1 MTTMGEEGPGPD
13 DDPDDDDD
21 VEDID
26 PRCYAKLKLDPSTIP
41 SHDRHAV
48 YGSLLRGGLI
58 ERFDVYERISSSSRR
73 RRVDDDDDADD
84 GGRRDGPLPIVVVRL
99 TLGNGLNGHPGT
111 VHGGILSLLFD
122 EAIGC
127 ACECLMR
134 RRRPHGGGGAA
145 VTAYLNVSYRRP
157 MPENATSYIR
167 VYFVDG
173 EEDDDRER
181 TGNDRGR
188 KMRFRATLGSDA
200 DDVDDGRIL
209 YAEASCLYVRVMSR
223 L

>member
-1 MTTMGEEGPGPD
+1 M
-13 DDPDDDDD
+13 
-21 VEDID
+21 
-26 PRCYAKLKLDPSTIP
+26 
-41 SHDRHAV
+41 
-48 YGSLLRGGLI
+48 
-58 ERFDVYERISSSSRR
+58 
-73 RRVDDDDDADD
+73 
-84 GGRRDGPLPIVVVRL
+84 
-99 TLGNGLNGHPGT
+99 
-111 VHGGILSLLFD
+111 FD

-134 RRRPHGGGGAA
+134 RRRPHTGGGWGAA

-173 EEDDDRER
+173 EDDRER